1 MCDFSRDSP
10 AACGE
15 RSNRPCDPG
24 EVQVDQLTLPSR
36 REPLTPTLSP
46 QERGEGDANYHFNSR
61 PNVP

>member
-10 AACGE
+10 A
-15 RSNRPCDPG
+15 
-24 EVQVDQLTLPSR
+24 
-36 REPLTPTLSP
+36 